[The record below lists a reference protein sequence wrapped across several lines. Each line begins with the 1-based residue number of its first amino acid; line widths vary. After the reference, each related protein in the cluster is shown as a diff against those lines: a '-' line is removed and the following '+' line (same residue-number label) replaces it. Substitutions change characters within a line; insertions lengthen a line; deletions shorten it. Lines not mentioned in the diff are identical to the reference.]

1 MQCPRNISI
10 YVLMLR
16 SFGIVAAVDAAR
28 KQPVCF
34 QRAVPPPQTSC
45 WLIIERCV
53 QTVFAWTEPRV
64 GRLCTE

>member
-1 MQCPRNISI
+1 
-10 YVLMLR
+10 MLR
-16 SFGIVAAVDAAR
+16 SFGIVAAADAAR

-34 QRAVPPPQTSC
+34 QRAVPPPQTSY